1 MAFKRDYSIEVS
13 ADMNDRT
20 YWRLTRK
27 GELVNPSDEDKQVV
41 AAMLREIL
49 SKIQLTIKN

>member
-1 MAFKRDYSIEVS
+1 MVFKRDYSIEVS

-49 SKIQLTIKN
+49 SKIQCYPE